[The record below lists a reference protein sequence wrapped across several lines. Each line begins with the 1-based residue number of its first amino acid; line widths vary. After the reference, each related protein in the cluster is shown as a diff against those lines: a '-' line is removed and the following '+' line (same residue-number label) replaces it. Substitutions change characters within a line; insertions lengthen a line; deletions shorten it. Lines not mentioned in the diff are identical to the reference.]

1 MQSSLLTIGHR
12 CYNGWYH
19 DISIAIYYMPMKIT
33 EAFILACIYPWGFRL
48 FPPSCP
54 TRPECGSLLKS
65 GDVVLETGYYQIAS
79 NHSYTPLGIDININ
93 IYLIIFTRNC
103 VAVVSSLRK
112 NGQSKC
118 RDVSWGLQPL
128 SMLANVLVAASIL
141 LLLLRLILFGS
152 SLDCNARE
160 GRWQARCM
168 CISLLISCVWYNCK
182 KFLLLFVHKHCL
194 LLISKE
200 CPVFTDTYNIA

>member
-1 MQSSLLTIGHR
+1 MVSWHNDSHILYAYKDNRSFHPSMYISLRFSFVPTILS
-12 CYNGWYH
+12 YQTWMWL
-19 DISIAIYYMPMKIT
+19 SPKV
-33 EAFILACIYPWGFRL
+33 WW
-48 FPPSCP
+48 
-54 TRPECGSLLKS
+54 CGSWNWILPDCLKS
-65 GDVVLETGYYQIAS
+65 FL
-79 NHSYTPLGIDININ
+79 YTIDINID
-93 IYLIIFTRNC
+93 IYLIIFTWNC

-141 LLLLRLILFGS
+141 LLLLRSILFGS
-152 SLDCNARE
+152 SWDRNARE